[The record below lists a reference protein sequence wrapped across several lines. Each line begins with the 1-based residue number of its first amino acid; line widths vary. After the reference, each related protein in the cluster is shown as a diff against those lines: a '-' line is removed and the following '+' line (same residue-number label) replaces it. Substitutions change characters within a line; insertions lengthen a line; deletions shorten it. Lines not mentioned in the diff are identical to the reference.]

1 MQPEPGR
8 GAPPDTLIDLICYLE
23 LPDQPAIVPA
33 GAGAGGGGQG
43 GGQVAVMFCLG
54 AEGEDGAV
62 KDGAGFH
69 LTASAPHPLPLPP
82 QRYTCTCC
90 PRPPPESQP
99 AQSGRLCHTRRR
111 QAAQTSDQILLALI
125 GPWWAAPP
133 GDLIQT
139 GARSGPGC
147 LVLAVI
153 LSASRNGND
162 GAAQVV
168 QTSCLMTSQPGTI
181 G

>member
-1 MQPEPGR
+1 MQPDPGR

-33 GAGAGGGGQG
+33 GAGK

-69 LTASAPHPLPLPP
+69 STPPSSITPALVVLVLSASTMRTIVRHSA
-82 QRYTCTCC
+82 
-90 PRPPPESQP
+90 E
-99 AQSGRLCHTRRR
+99 
-111 QAAQTSDQILLALI
+111 TSCSNRDQILLALI

-133 GDLIQT
+133 GDLVQT
-139 GARSGPGC
+139 RARSDPER
-147 LVLAVI
+147 LVLPVVS
-153 LSASRNGND
+153 SASRNGSD

-168 QTSCLMTSQPGTI
+168 QTCCLMTSQPWTSG
-181 G
+181 